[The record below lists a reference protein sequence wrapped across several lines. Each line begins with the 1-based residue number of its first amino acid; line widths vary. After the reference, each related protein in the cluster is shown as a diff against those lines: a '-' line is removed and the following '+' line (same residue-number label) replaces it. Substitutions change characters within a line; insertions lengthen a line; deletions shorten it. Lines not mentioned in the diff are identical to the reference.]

1 LQALSEGNYNDND
14 WKLTYGAILVEKMRA
29 AVYEKTGFRCSAGIS
44 NNKMLAKLA
53 CGMLLFLFF
62 FFIMSLQ
69 NDFFFLI
76 GINKPNKQTVLP
88 FRSVEEFFTTFPLK
102 KVRNLGGKLGLVLRE
117 EFHCSTMVDIVKIPE
132 RVLQERFDS
141 KTG

>member
-1 LQALSEGNYNDND
+1 
-14 WKLTYGAILVEKMRA
+14 MRT

-53 CGMLLFLFF
+53 CGMLLF
-62 FFIMSLQ
+62 
-69 NDFFFLI
+69 DFSSFLLAFKMNNFYFTS

-88 FRSVEEFFTTFPLK
+88 FRSVQEFFTTFPLK
-102 KVRNLGGKLGLVLRE
+102 KVRNLGGKLGLALRE
-117 EFHCSTMVDIVKIPE
+117 EFHCTTMADIVKIPE